1 MLGGLK
7 STALLCHKESKHGSK
22 ESIVLFCD
30 ALGSM
35 ETSHHALSTHLKEEN
50 PNTQKDGTN

>member
-7 STALLCHKESKHGSK
+7 STSLLCRKESKDGSN

-30 ALGSM
+30 AFGSIGNLP
-35 ETSHHALSTHLKEEN
+35 S
-50 PNTQKDGTN
+50 